1 MAVMQP
7 STIGD
12 PSIGPTEATGT
23 RRAPWLA
30 TLIGVAI
37 IMADGFDLQSIGFVA
52 PEIARDW
59 GLPLADFA
67 IVFSL
72 GLAGT
77 IPGAMFAGSLS
88 RMIGHRLAIMLALLL
103 FGAASLATAAATS
116 IVGLAI
122 LRFITGIGL
131 GAAVPLVIVTVA
143 GAAPVR
149 FRATFITLILCGQPL
164 GAILGAA
171 LCARLIPI
179 HGWEA
184 AFLLGGALP
193 LLLIPAALALPEPK
207 ASREEVRL
215 SGDASKGMARELLR
229 PDLKTTSIFL
239 WITAFLNVM
248 VLYIIVNWLPG
259 TIRTEGHAL
268 DQSLV
273 AISLFNFGGIGGIL
287 LMGVL
292 IDRLGLFRIVPLAF
306 FVGAM
311 SIIGLDL
318 FRFSLPA
325 LYAAS
330 LFAGV
335 AGYGAGASIGAMAVL
350 LYPAPLQTMAT
361 GWALAIGRIGA
372 AAGPLAAGLAL
383 RAGLAPP
390 HLFLIAGG
398 AAALAGLCVLMLG
411 RQRLQA
417 SPQGSGL

>member
-1 MAVMQP
+1 MMQP
-7 STIGD
+7 RTIDD
-12 PSIGPTEATGT
+12 PTIAVANPPAP
-23 RRAPWLA
+23 RRGPWLV

-67 IVFSL
+67 IIFSL

-88 RMIGHRLAIMLALLL
+88 RLIGHRLAIMLALLL
-103 FGAASLATAAATS
+103 FGVASLATAAATS
-116 IVGLAI
+116 IADLAA

-184 AFLLGGALP
+184 AFLLGGSLP
-193 LLLIPAALALPEPK
+193 LLLIPAALALPEPQ
-207 ASREEVRL
+207 
-215 SGDASKGMARELLR
+215 SGHHDSSSAAGGASKGTARELVR
-229 PDLKTTSIFL
+229 PDLKTTSLFL
-239 WITAFLNVM
+239 WVTAFLNVM

-259 TIRTEGHAL
+259 TIRSEGHSL

-292 IDRLGLFRIVPLAF
+292 IDRLGLFRIVPIAF

-318 FRFSLPA
+318 FRFSLPT

-398 AAALAGLCVLMLG
+398 AAALAGLCVFMLG

-417 SPQGSGL
+417 SPQGAGS